1 MKWLDN
7 WILQRA
13 KRIRSRDETGTSID
27 RVERGIGL
35 SMKEAISIGGSK
47 HRMNFTV
54 YRANGGL
61 MVEYNRYDER
71 KDQHLCELHI
81 IHPDQNLGDALAKIV
96 TFESLKSSI
105 KLQEI
110 EQTV

>member
-7 WILQRA
+7 WILRRA
-13 KRIRSRDETGTSID
+13 KRIRQRGETMVSID
-27 RVERGIGL
+27 REQTGIGL
-35 SMKEAISIGGSK
+35 SMKEASSIGGSK

-54 YRANGGL
+54 YRANGGM
-61 MVEYNRYDER
+61 MVEYKRYDDR

-96 TFESLKSSI
+96 TFESLKS
-105 KLQEI
+105 
-110 EQTV
+110 